1 MVIVESGVRPIYC
14 CQTAKKETRKNLGG
28 LVFFFLNGKL
38 IKLYPLNHKER
49 QSSLRDHRLW
59 RPSTVWKKQSS

>member
-28 LVFFFLNGKL
+28 LVFFFFKWETYKTLPTEPQGEAV
-38 IKLYPLNHKER
+38 IP
-49 QSSLRDHRLW
+49 
-59 RPSTVWKKQSS
+59 T